1 MTRQEGYPLEKLA
14 LLNGE
19 KTVKLDPGDL
29 FRWPIVTPAHEK
41 AVLEV
46 LRSGRMSG
54 IDVSK
59 KFEQEYAKKLGR
71 TYGLAYPNGTS
82 AILGGFY
89 GLGVGVGHEVIA
101 PSLTFWASVLQ
112 VYSLGATPVFADVDR
127 DTLCIDPKDVESLIS
142 ERTRAI
148 VVVHYTGMPADMDAL
163 QKIAQKHNVPIFE
176 DCSHAHGTLYK
187 GREVGT
193 FGQAAAFSVM
203 SGKSF
208 AIGEG
213 GILFTDDR
221 KVYER
226 ALLFGHY
233 IRGDEILSPE
243 LLRFA
248 GLPAGG
254 YKHRMHQLSSAFGLV
269 QLKLYDAQMH
279 TIQKAMNYFCDALQ
293 DQKGIRPIRPKDPN
307 SSKGGW
313 YFPLFKYL
321 KQELEGLS
329 LTRFAQAIQAEGSV
343 CYPGS
348 NTPMHLHPLLS
359 EMDVY
364 GHGKPTRFANLPD
377 NIDRSVYL
385 RKLPISESIYQSLF
399 QVPWFKQFDRARID
413 EHIAAYRKVLSRYRD
428 LLAADTGDDS
438 KIGGFSTFFR

>member
-1 MTRQEGYPLEKLA
+1 
-14 LLNGE
+14 
-19 KTVKLDPGDL
+19 
-29 FRWPIVTPAHEK
+29 VTPAHEK

-148 VVVHYTGMPADMDAL
+148 VVVHYTGMPADMDTL

-176 DCSHAHGTLYK
+176 DCSHAMERSIRSGS
-187 GREVGT
+187 GT

-208 AIGEG
+208 AIGEA
-213 GILFTDDR
+213 
-221 KVYER
+221 VSC
-226 ALLFGHY
+226 
-233 IRGDEILSPE
+233 SPTTA
-243 LLRFA
+243 RSMKSVVSAITFA
-248 GLPAGG
+248 VT
-254 YKHRMHQLSSAFGLV
+254 KS
-269 QLKLYDAQMH
+269 
-279 TIQKAMNYFCDALQ
+279 
-293 DQKGIRPIRPKDPN
+293 
-307 SSKGGW
+307 
-313 YFPLFKYL
+313 
-321 KQELEGLS
+321 
-329 LTRFAQAIQAEGSV
+329 
-343 CYPGS
+343 
-348 NTPMHLHPLLS
+348 
-359 EMDVY
+359 
-364 GHGKPTRFANLPD
+364 
-377 NIDRSVYL
+377 
-385 RKLPISESIYQSLF
+385 
-399 QVPWFKQFDRARID
+399 
-413 EHIAAYRKVLSRYRD
+413 
-428 LLAADTGDDS
+428 
-438 KIGGFSTFFR
+438 